1 MAAASF
7 GKESGMQ
14 GWQATA
20 TPSETIW
27 VTYLLSGTLAQKAA
41 LIALT
46 KDLQLEK
53 RQKSINVYTES
64 HYAFDTAY
72 VNRAIYRE

>member
-27 VTYLLSGTLAQKAA
+27 VTSLLSGTLAQKAA

-53 RQKSINVYTES
+53 RQKSYQCLYGEPLC
-64 HYAFDTAY
+64 F
-72 VNRAIYRE
+72 